1 VKAREFVVVCV
12 RSAGIR
18 RSGGDEL
25 GALEERQARRL
36 LGGVAATDGKWRAQ
50 KEASTHKR
58 TDVGVHA
65 ADRRV
70 GNRGRL
76 RDERT
81 GLRQLGWFGMV
92 DGCHRGG
99 RFDTLTTLQS
109 SLDMMFTPVRAAL
122 VDTATSAWRAS
133 MVCGEG
139 RWVACRD
146 APSLYAGCTVL
157 AASFYNKVAPSTLD
171 RLAPR
176 SKTDN
181 GKSTRDR
188 HASPLDVSTSQLG
201 RLSAAR
207 MLRGQRPSARGGG

>member
-1 VKAREFVVVCV
+1 
-12 RSAGIR
+12 
-18 RSGGDEL
+18 
-25 GALEERQARRL
+25 
-36 LGGVAATDGKWRAQ
+36 
-50 KEASTHKR
+50 
-58 TDVGVHA
+58 
-65 ADRRV
+65 
-70 GNRGRL
+70 
-76 RDERT
+76 
-81 GLRQLGWFGMV
+81 MV